1 MVKVVTSV
9 GNLIKILKKNF
20 ETNILWKKFCDNY
33 FCGTNIFW
41 DQMFLGRNFLGVM
54 VLGTKFLT
62 AIFGTKSILE
72 QHFFQT
78 KYFKTKLR
86 QTVSAWV
93 SPNST
98 PACLC
103 NLMIRGGVIIKKGE
117 NFCATFKKGMT
128 PPPHRIFQ
136 TFLSFRLVWKI
147 LTPLSDQ
154 IQTFLNLR
162 TYWWQKTPP
171 DWHF

>member
-1 MVKVVTSV
+1 MCWNSLKANCLSKNGQNCSKNEQSQSKNGQNHPYMVKVVTSV

-41 DQMFLGRNFLGVM
+41 DQIFLRGNFLGVM

-103 NLMIRGGVIIKKGE
+103 NLMIRGGVIIKQGLRRTRKLRQCT
-117 NFCATFKKGMT
+117 NWKK
-128 PPPHRIFQ
+128 IFE
-136 TFLSFRLVWKI
+136 
-147 LTPLSDQ
+147 
-154 IQTFLNLR
+154 
-162 TYWWQKTPP
+162 
-171 DWHF
+171 

>member
-9 GNLIKILKKNF
+9 GNLIKILKKIF

-98 PACLC
+98 PACPC
-103 NLMIRGGVIIKKGE
+103 NLMIRGGVIMKKGE

-128 PPPHRIFQ
+128 PPP
-136 TFLSFRLVWKI
+136 
-147 LTPLSDQ
+147 PLSD
-154 IQTFLNLR
+154 ISDIFEFQTCLKN
-162 TYWWQKTPP
+162 TDPP
-171 DWHF
+171 LGSNSDIFKFESILTI